1 MADQMARMGEWV
13 IAGGR
18 GSAPDDRLTCIGLGS
33 CIGLALVDRSTA
45 IAALSHV
52 MLPAAPGG
60 QTASAQPGKFADQ
73 AVDALLEALVARGA
87 RKHRLEAVLVGGAQ
101 MFALG
106 SGSGRDI
113 GARNEQVVREQLA
126 KVRIPVRAAATGGAR
141 GRSMVV
147 LPVAGEVTARE
158 AGGQNEVLLAASP
171 SLSLSLSA
179 A

>member
-18 GSAPDDRLTCIGLGS
+18 GSTPSDRLTCIGLGS
-33 CIGLALVDRSTA
+33 CIGLALVDRSTQV
-45 IAALSHV
+45 AALSHV

-60 QTASAQPGKFADQ
+60 QATSAQPGKFADQ
-73 AVDALLEALVARGA
+73 AVDVLVEALVARGA
-87 RKHRLEAVLVGGAQ
+87 RRLRLEAVLVGGAQ

-113 GARNEQVVREQLA
+113 GARNEQVVREHLA
-126 KVRIPVRAAATGGAR
+126 RVRIPVRGAATGGGR
-141 GRSMVV
+141 GRSMAVV
-147 LPVAGEVTARE
+147 PAVGEVTARE
-158 AGGQNEVLLAASP
+158 AGGTNEVLLGAAATR
-171 SLSLSLSA
+171 SLSA